1 MKTIVLLGA
10 GSASREQHITSVE
23 EIPWQVTE
31 NFALPISLGK
41 ITRTP
46 YQIEK
51 AVYTKEQAEEKAAR
65 QLKLYEKNLL
75 DQYIT
80 IVDTSLSITV
90 DKTRCI
96 TKGTL
101 TVDEKCGERR
111 SVQKG
116 EETS

>member
-1 MKTIVLLGA
+1 MLPLPV
-10 GSASREQHITSVE
+10 S
-23 EIPWQVTE
+23 E

-75 DQYIT
+75 
-80 IVDTSLSITV
+80 
-90 DKTRCI
+90 
-96 TKGTL
+96 
-101 TVDEKCGERR
+101 GERIEFCVFLPCDFGVELI
-111 SVQKG
+111 S
-116 EETS
+116 

>member
-1 MKTIVLLGA
+1 M
-10 GSASREQHITSVE
+10 E

-90 DKTRCI
+90 DKTCCI